1 MRRRRGKG
9 AVILAGL
16 ALALVACSQP
26 PVPRD
31 QFYRLTGGAP
41 SARFATPPIDGSL
54 AVNRLR
60 ADGLV
65 SQRPILFTSREQPH
79 RLEQHNY
86 DYWVEIPP
94 VMLRDALMVY
104 FEQAN
109 LAHTVV
115 LGDAR
120 HRAGCEL
127 SATLR
132 RMEHITE
139 AGKPSTAVIEI
150 QVRLQRVNDR
160 AMLLSRTYH
169 VEQVAAGLTVD
180 ATATAFD
187 QALAALFARL
197 LSDLAAERFS
207 CPAAVS

>member
-1 MRRRRGKG
+1 M
-9 AVILAGL
+9 AGL

-31 QFYRLTGGAP
+31 QFYRLTGGVP
-41 SARFATPPIDGSL
+41 SARFATPPIDGTL

-94 VMLRDALMVY
+94 VMLRNALMIY
-104 FEQAN
+104 LEQAN
-109 LAHTVV
+109 LARSVV

-150 QVRLQRVNDR
+150 QVQLQRVNDR
-160 AMLLSRTYH
+160 AMLLSRTYRA
-169 VEQVAAGLTVD
+169 EQVATGLTVD
-180 ATATAFD
+180 ATLNRKRYDTGNKLGFLEATVEF
-187 QALAALFARL
+187 ALRR
-197 LSDLAAERFS
+197 SDLGDAFRKYLKSLRLE
-207 CPAAVS
+207 